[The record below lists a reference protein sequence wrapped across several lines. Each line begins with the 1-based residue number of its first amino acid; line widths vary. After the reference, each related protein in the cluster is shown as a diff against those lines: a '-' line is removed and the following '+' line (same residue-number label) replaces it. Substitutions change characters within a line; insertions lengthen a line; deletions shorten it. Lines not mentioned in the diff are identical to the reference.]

1 MVDGTEQIRAIPN
14 APEMLRWKNSKVQIN
29 YLKAHHRIK
38 VFQGFKIGPV
48 NRNSFESREFD
59 DKINAKI

>member
-1 MVDGTEQIRAIPN
+1 
-14 APEMLRWKNSKVQIN
+14 MLRWKNSKVQIN